1 MQNEK
6 ADTIAKTQELSG
18 KQKKGA
24 AVIEC
29 FQNIPCNPCVSTCKT
44 GAITM
49 EALTDLPVFHAEKC
63 VGCKLC
69 VAACPG
75 QAIFF
80 VQDTENEMT
89 EVTFPYEYLPYPE
102 EGQDV
107 MGSDRNGKPVCKAR
121 VVHVDR
127 RAAFN
132 KTVLV
137 TLLIPTKYRDEVRF
151 LIRDSI
157 VHTDFPDEGESIGN
171 AAEEDVGWK
180 RKMMF

>member
-1 MQNEK
+1 MCNEK
-6 ADTIAKTQELSG
+6 ADVMMNLYETSDKR
-18 KQKKGA
+18 KKGA

-49 EALTDLPVFHAEKC
+49 NALTDLPAFHEEKC

-80 VQDTENEMT
+80 VQDTSNEMT
-89 EVTFPYEYLPYPE
+89 EITFPYEYLPYPK
-102 EGQDV
+102 EGQNV
-107 MGSDRNGKPVCKAR
+107 VASDREGKAVCKAR
-121 VVHVDR
+121 VIRVDQ

-137 TLLIPTKYRDEVRF
+137 TLSVPTRYRDEARF

-157 VHTDFPDEGESIGN
+157 VHGGLCDDKDAIVYATAEGE
-171 AAEEDVGWK
+171 V
-180 RKMMF
+180 